1 MHAHMYACVY
11 YPIPQ
16 PDRHAHPGRAH
27 GMPPPFNRHVRTE
40 KITYLFV
47 SLAEGTLLERLA
59 DILAP
64 AGEEPGVAFG
74 VVHED
79 DFAR

>member
-1 MHAHMYACVY
+1 
-11 YPIPQ
+11 
-16 PDRHAHPGRAH
+16 
-27 GMPPPFNRHVRTE
+27 MPPPFNRHVRTE